1 MEEEEGWTHEVE
13 AVVREA
19 ELQAKGDAD
28 HPGRLDNVSPV
39 LSGRVVEVAKA
50 CGGACALGHQPLA
63 DKVGASSESA
73 EEQVNRGRE
82 EREVKVPVSVAGFPD
97 RTIGEKGASVSRLE
111 SLAATARSPTC

>member
-1 MEEEEGWTHEVE
+1 MEEEEVWTHEEE
-13 AVVREA
+13 AGVPEG

-28 HPGRLDNVSPV
+28 HPGRLDDVSPV

-50 CGGACALGHQPLA
+50 SGGACALGHQPLA

-82 EREVKVPVSVAGFPD
+82 EREVKVPAEEPLVEHGQKACRREEGD
-97 RTIGEKGASVSRLE
+97 
-111 SLAATARSPTC
+111 AAANRKEDAVP